1 MMTKRYSEDELIS
14 KLFSP
19 IAGPEALGLA
29 DDAAL
34 MAVRDKPLVLTT
46 DMLVAG
52 VHFFAQDP
60 PELIAKKAL
69 RVNLSD
75 LAAKGAVPQG
85 FLLSIAL
92 PMDWSNDWLESF
104 ARGLGEDAQDFAV
117 PLLGGDTSST
127 SGPVAISIT
136 AIGTVETFVAR
147 RGARV
152 GDGVYVS
159 GPIGEAAL
167 GLWLRENPERLET
180 LPLEARDSLLA
191 RYLLPRPRLDLIPL
205 LTGAAN
211 AAMDISDGL
220 VGDLAKLTRVSGVSA
235 EVTISDIPLSLA
247 ALQLIA
253 LKPKLFELALT
264 GGDDYEILFTAG
276 ADFSPPKGIWRIGSV
291 TAGSNPP
298 ELRDGE
304 GKSVFFKKNSYRH
317 F

>member
-1 MMTKRYSEDELIS
+1 MKRYSEDELIS

-19 IAGPEALGLA
+19 IAGSEALGLA

-85 FLLSIAL
+85 FLLSLAL
-92 PMDWSNDWLESF
+92 PMDWSNAWLESF
-104 ARGLGEDAQDFAV
+104 ARGLGEDAQDFAT
-117 PLLGGDTSST
+117 PLLGGDTTST
-127 SGPVAISIT
+127 SGPVTISIT

-167 GLWLRENPERLET
+167 GLWLRENPECLET
-180 LPLEARDSLLA
+180 LALEARDGLLE
-191 RYLLPRPRLDLIPL
+191 RYLLPRPRLDLIPVL
-205 LTGAAN
+205 ASAAT
-211 AAMDISDGL
+211 ASMDISDGL
-220 VGDLAKLTRVSGVSA
+220 AGDLAKLMRVSGVSA
-235 EVTISDIPLSLA
+235 EVIIGDIPLSLA
-247 ALQLIA
+247 ALQAIA
-253 LKPKLFELALT
+253 IKPELLELALT

-276 ADFSPPKGIWRIGSV
+276 ADFSPPKGLWRIGSV
-291 TAGSNPP
+291 TAGSGPP
-298 ELRDGE
+298 RLRDGE

>member
-1 MMTKRYSEDELIS
+1 MKRYSEDELIS

-19 IAGPEALGLA
+19 IAGSEALGLA

-85 FLLSIAL
+85 FLLSLAL
-92 PMDWSNDWLESF
+92 PMDWSNVWLESF
-104 ARGLGEDAQDFAV
+104 ARGLGEDAQDFAT
-117 PLLGGDTSST
+117 PLLGGDTTST
-127 SGPVAISIT
+127 SGPVTISIT

-167 GLWLRENPERLET
+167 GLWLRENPECLET
-180 LPLEARDSLLA
+180 LALEARDGLLA
-191 RYLLPRPRLDLIPL
+191 RYLLPRPRLDLIPVL
-205 LTGAAN
+205 ASAAT
-211 AAMDISDGL
+211 ASMDISDGL
-220 VGDLAKLTRVSGVSA
+220 AGDLAKLMRVSGVSA
-235 EVTISDIPLSLA
+235 EVIIGDIPLSLA
-247 ALQLIA
+247 ALQAIA
-253 LKPKLFELALT
+253 IKPELLELALT

-276 ADFSPPKGIWRIGSV
+276 ADFSPPEGIRRIGAV
-291 TAGSNPP
+291 TAGSDPTI
-298 ELRDGE
+298 LRDGE
-304 GKSVFFKKNSYRH
+304 GKKVFFKKNSYRH

>member
-1 MMTKRYSEDELIS
+1 MKRYSEDELIS

-19 IAGPEALGLA
+19 IAGSEALSLA

-85 FLLSIAL
+85 FLLSLAL
-92 PMDWSNDWLESF
+92 PMDWSNAWLESF
-104 ARGLGEDAQDFAV
+104 ARGLGEDAQDFAT
-117 PLLGGDTSST
+117 PLLGGDTTST
-127 SGPVAISIT
+127 SGPVTISIT
-136 AIGTVETFVAR
+136 AIGTVETFIAR

-167 GLWLRENPERLET
+167 GLWLRENPECLET
-180 LPLEARDSLLA
+180 LALEARDGLLA
-191 RYLLPRPRLDLIPL
+191 RYLLPRPRLDLIPVL
-205 LTGAAN
+205 ASAAT
-211 AAMDISDGL
+211 ASMDIS
-220 VGDLAKLTRVSGVSA
+220 
-235 EVTISDIPLSLA
+235 
-247 ALQLIA
+247 
-253 LKPKLFELALT
+253 
-264 GGDDYEILFTAG
+264 
-276 ADFSPPKGIWRIGSV
+276 
-291 TAGSNPP
+291 
-298 ELRDGE
+298 
-304 GKSVFFKKNSYRH
+304 
-317 F
+317 

>member
-1 MMTKRYSEDELIS
+1 MITKRYSEDEIIS
-14 KLFSP
+14 KLFLP
-19 IAGPEALGLA
+19 IAGREAMGLA

-52 VHFFAQDP
+52 VHFFAQDL

-85 FLLSIAL
+85 FLLSLAL
-92 PMDWSNDWLESF
+92 PTDWSNVWLESF
-104 ARGLGEDAQDFAV
+104 ARGLGEDAQDFAT
-117 PLLGGDTSST
+117 PLLGGDTTAT
-127 SGPVAISIT
+127 SGPVTISIT

-167 GLWLRENPERLET
+167 GLWLRENPRCLET
-180 LPLEARDSLLA
+180 LPLEARDGLLA
-191 RYLLPRPRLDLIPL
+191 RYLLPRPRLDLIPV
-205 LTGAAN
+205 LTGSAN
-211 AAMDISDGL
+211 ASMDISDGL
-220 VGDLAKLTRVSGVSA
+220 AGDLAKLMRVSGVSA
-235 EVTISDIPLSLA
+235 EVAISDIPLSLA
-247 ALQLIA
+247 ALQVIA
-253 LKPKLFELALT
+253 INPDLLELALT

-291 TAGSNPP
+291 TAGLGPP
-298 ELRDGE
+298 QLRDGE

>member
-1 MMTKRYSEDELIS
+1 MMMKRYSEDELIS

-19 IAGPEALGLA
+19 IAGPEALGLG

-34 MAVRDKPLVLTT
+34 MAIRDKPLVLTT

-52 VHFFAQDP
+52 VHFFNQDP

-92 PMDWSNDWLESF
+92 PGDWSNVWLESF
-104 ARGLGEDAQDFAV
+104 ARGLSEDALDFAT

-127 SGPVAISIT
+127 SGPVTISIT

-147 RGARV
+147 CGARV

-167 GLWLRENPERLET
+167 GLWLRENPGRLET
-180 LPLEARDSLLA
+180 LPLEARDGLLG
-191 RYLLPRPRLDLIPL
+191 RYLLPRPRLDLIPML
-205 LTGAAN
+205 ASAAT
-211 AAMDISDGL
+211 ASMDISDGL
-220 VGDLAKLTRVSGVSA
+220 VGDLAKLMGVSGVSA
-235 EVTISDIPLSLA
+235 EVRLSDIPLSLA
-247 ALQLIA
+247 TLQAIA
-253 LKPKLFELALT
+253 LSPELLEIALT

-276 ADFSPPKGIWRIGSV
+276 GDFSPPKGIRRIGWV

-298 ELRDGE
+298 KLCDGE
-304 GKSVFFKKNSYRH
+304 GKSVIFKKDSYRH